1 MTKHALVVKA
11 ELTAELIDIA
21 EQELSKLQSAVDGL
35 IQPVEVSEN
44 IIMWVNEEGLLRDD
58 LDINYLATAIYSEL
72 YNAQMPIMGDIVFTG
87 GADDSGATKSL
98 EQIDIAELT
107 EITRRAKES
116 LHI

>member
-1 MTKHALVVKA
+1 MPKHALVVKA

-35 IQPVEVSEN
+35 IQPIEVGEN
-44 IIMWVNEEGLLRDD
+44 IVMWVNEEGLFRDD
-58 LDINYLATAIYSEL
+58 LDINYLATAIYREM
-72 YNAQMPIMGDIVFTG
+72 YDPVPPIMGDIVFTG
-87 GADDSGATKSL
+87 GADENGNTKSL
-98 EQIDIAELT
+98 EQADIAELT